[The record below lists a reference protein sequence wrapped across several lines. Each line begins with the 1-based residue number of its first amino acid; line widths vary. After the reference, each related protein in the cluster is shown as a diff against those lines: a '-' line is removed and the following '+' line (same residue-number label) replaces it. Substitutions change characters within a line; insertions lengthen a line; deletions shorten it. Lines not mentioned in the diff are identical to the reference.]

1 MICGTHKSPARQRGF
16 SLLEMIVTVAILSI
30 VLAVVFNEIDKVQK
44 RYRTEEAK
52 LDIFQEARNFMDRFV
67 RDLHTA
73 GYPGVRMYQPTIA
86 PALQVPP
93 EFDNRVATGLVSV
106 SATDLIFEADVD
118 GDGQV
123 DSVRYTLT
131 PNGGQCPCVLRRSQS
146 IKVNATSP
154 MAQPGGT
161 LMSMVDNVVN
171 SGGSGGGGPN
181 GSLTIAGVS
190 PIGGGATVANQTLY
204 QAYAPSPVFQA
215 FDRNGNPVTLPVNY
229 AGNPTALRS
238 IRSIRVTLNVLATA
252 PDPQTLQRPAVSLAA
267 SARLQN

>member
-1 MICGTHKSPARQRGF
+1 MNCGNLKTPIRQRGF
-16 SLLEMIVTVAILSI
+16 SLIEMIVTVGILSI

-73 GYPGVRMYQPTIA
+73 GYPGVRMYQTGVIT
-86 PALQVPP
+86 LVPP
-93 EFDNRVATGLVSV
+93 EFDNRVATGLVLV
-106 SATDLIFEADVD
+106 SATDLRFEADVD

-123 DSVRYTLT
+123 DSVRYTLL
-131 PNGGQCPCVLRRSQS
+131 PNGGQCPCILRRSQV
-146 IKVNATSP
+146 IKINATSP
-154 MAQPGGT
+154 LNQPT
-161 LMSMVDNVVN
+161 SYFSMVDNVVN

-181 GSLTIAGVS
+181 GSLIIAGNS
-190 PIGGGATVANQTLY
+190 PLGGGATVSNQTLY
-204 QAYAPSPVFQA
+204 QEYAGSQIFQA
-215 FDRNGNPVTLPVNY
+215 FDRNGNSIPLPVNF

-238 IRSIRVTLNVLATA
+238 IRTIRVTMNVLATA

>member
-1 MICGTHKSPARQRGF
+1 MNCGNHKTADRQRGF
-16 SLLEMIVTVAILSI
+16 SLIEMIVTVAILSI

-73 GYPGVRMYQPTIA
+73 GYPGVRMYQTTIV
-86 PALQVPP
+86 PALQIPP
-93 EFDNRVATGLVSV
+93 EFDSRVATGLVSV
-106 SATDLIFEADVD
+106 SANDLRFEADVD

-123 DSVRYTLT
+123 DSIRYTLLA
-131 PNGGQCPCVLRRSQS
+131 NGGQCPCVLQRSQVV
-146 IKVNATSP
+146 KLNATSP
-154 MAQPGGT
+154 MAQPVNYF
-161 LMSMVDNVVN
+161 SMVDNVVN
-171 SGGSGGGGPN
+171 SGGVGGGGPN
-181 GSLTIAGVS
+181 GSLIIAGNS

-204 QAYAPSPVFQA
+204 QDYAGAQIFQA
-215 FDRNGNPVTLPVNY
+215 FDRNGIPVPLPVNF
-229 AGNPTALRS
+229 AGNPARLRS
-238 IRSIRVTLNVLATA
+238 IRTIRVTLNVLATA

>member
-1 MICGTHKSPARQRGF
+1 MNCGNHKTPARQRGF
-16 SLLEMIVTVAILSI
+16 SLIELMVAMGILTL
-30 VLAVVFNEIDKVQK
+30 VLGVVFNEIDKVQK

-52 LDIFQEARNFMDRFV
+52 LDIFQEARNFMDRFI

-73 GYPGVRMYQPTIA
+73 GYPSVRMYQTGVITV
-86 PALQVPP
+86 VPP
-93 EFDNRVATGLVSV
+93 ENDSRVATGLVSV
-106 SATDLIFEADVD
+106 SATDLRFEADVD

-131 PNGGQCPCVLRRSQS
+131 PNGGQCPCVLRRSQT
-146 IKVNATSP
+146 IKLNTSP
-154 MAQPGGT
+154 MLQPGGT
-161 LMSMVDNVVN
+161 LFSMVDNVVN

-181 GSLTIAGVS
+181 GSLIIAGNS
-190 PIGGGATVANQTLY
+190 PLGVGGTDTNQNLY
-204 QAYAPSPVFQA
+204 REYAGSQMFQA
-215 FDRNGNPVTLPVNY
+215 FDRNGNPVALPVNF

-238 IRSIRVTLNVLATA
+238 IRTIRVTLNVLASA